1 MCQREN
7 GWSLNHESGV
17 VQLKSLASP
26 DVAFRAT
33 PQRLQPQIDR
43 IGRLM
48 SKVFDDSSMLI
59 LDQHNLQSIEAT
71 MFWTGALAFQL
82 RLHAKVKFPQ

>member
-1 MCQREN
+1 MSFGRSAGDITTAVLRKYGKPQ
-7 GWSLNHESGV
+7 ESHVPARKRLVIESRKWRRGAEK
-17 VQLKSLASP
+17 LGPP

-33 PQRLQPQIDR
+33 SRRLQPQIDR

-59 LDQHNLQSIEAT
+59 GDRHNL
-71 MFWTGALAFQL
+71 LY
-82 RLHAKVKFPQ
+82 

>member
-7 GWSLNHESGV
+7 GWSLNRESGV

-33 PQRLQPQIDR
+33 SQRLQPQIDR
-43 IGRLM
+43 ICRLM
-48 SKVFDDSSMLI
+48 SKIFDDSSMLI
-59 LDQHNLQSIEAT
+59 WDRHNLLKPQCSGRE
-71 MFWTGALAFQL
+71 LL
-82 RLHAKVKFPQ
+82 RFS